1 MAIAHVATEYVFS
14 DFLLKDPPEPRY
26 RGLRVD
32 LALSKM
38 VTCVG
43 VGLPLLLI
51 SLAFAQEVS
60 VGTQISCFSPTNFS
74 WRQAAYVDAFCWA
87 SVQQQSLV
95 TDQGRVPLWLHKF
108 FPYVLLLVA
117 VLMYIPA
124 LFWRFM
130 AAPHLVSDLAFIM
143 EELDRCY
150 NRAIKLAQ
158 SLASVESRD
167 STDTPTDQRSSAL
180 DLTEGFRYPLVEEYL
195 KTKRFSRSLVVKYL
209 ICRAL
214 TLSILLFACLYLGYY
229 INLASITDEFSCNI
243 RTGVLLN
250 DSSVPAA
257 MQCKLVAVG
266 VFQLLSAINLV
277 VYVLLAPAV
286 VYVAL
291 LPVRRN
297 ASFLKP
303 YSKLPTFGVLELSGF
318 GYDDLAV
325 CLLFL
330 EENLSELK
338 SYKRLKVLMHL
349 QENDEGTSDTLGL
362 LRALGQ
368 VKMDTVD
375 GKAAASL
382 KEKDLSVKSHVNAAE
397 MKEMSALLPK
407 EELMHKTS
415 SDTKAVHRDLGQPGL
430 RGHRMRT
437 ASPLT
442 LHPVAALGV
451 FLYCSTGF
459 VLTGCYFRG
468 GGH

>member
-26 RGLRVD
+26 GGLRVD

-74 WRQAAYVDAFCWA
+74 WRQAGYVDSFCWA
-87 SVQQQSLV
+87 SVQKQSLV
-95 TDQGRVPLWLHKF
+95 TEHGLVPLWLHKF

-117 VLMYIPA
+117 VLMYVPA
-124 LFWRFM
+124 LFWRFT

-143 EELDRCY
+143 EELDRSY

-158 SLASVESRD
+158 SLAGGESRNGAD
-167 STDTPTDQRSSAL
+167 APSEQRSSVP
-180 DLTEGFRYPLVEEYL
+180 DLTEGFRYPLVEQYL
-195 KTKRFSRSLVVKYL
+195 KTKRFSRGLVAKYL

-214 TLSILLFACLYLGYY
+214 TLAILFFACLYLGYY
-229 INLASITDEFSCNI
+229 INLASITDEFACNI
-243 RTGVLLN
+243 RTGVLRN
-250 DSSVPAA
+250 DTGVPAA

-266 VFQLLSAINLV
+266 VFQLLSVINLA

-286 VYVAL
+286 VYAAL
-291 LPVRRN
+291 LPARRN
-297 ASFLKP
+297 ASFLEP
-303 YSKLPTFGVLELSGF
+303 YLKLPTFGVLELGGC

-338 SYKRLKVLMHL
+338 SYKRLKVLVHL
-349 QENDEGTSDTLGL
+349 QETGEGGGDTMGI

-368 VKMDTVD
+368 VKVDAVD
-375 GKAAASL
+375 GRAAASL
-382 KEKDLSVKSHVNAAE
+382 KDEGATAGEGRADATE
-397 MKEMSALLPK
+397 MKEMSALLPN
-407 EELMHKTS
+407 EEATRNETGG
-415 SDTKAVHRDLGQPGL
+415 DRKAVRQRL
-430 RGHRMRT
+430 
-437 ASPLT
+437 
-442 LHPVAALGV
+442 
-451 FLYCSTGF
+451 
-459 VLTGCYFRG
+459 
-468 GGH
+468 